1 MIKIYEQMADRY
13 DTFRTEERMDS
24 VIKAAKEIIQYGL
37 TEEDFF
43 LPANKRQDG

>member
-24 VIKAAKEIIQYGL
+24 MIITAKEIIECGL